1 MSQRPK
7 SRKVME
13 AIASKGTK
21 DKRKARAMRDV
32 VEVLHAERPK

>member
-1 MSQRPK
+1 MNHGPK

-21 DKRKARAMRDV
+21 DERKARATKDV
-32 VEVLHAERPK
+32 VDLLHAMTPK